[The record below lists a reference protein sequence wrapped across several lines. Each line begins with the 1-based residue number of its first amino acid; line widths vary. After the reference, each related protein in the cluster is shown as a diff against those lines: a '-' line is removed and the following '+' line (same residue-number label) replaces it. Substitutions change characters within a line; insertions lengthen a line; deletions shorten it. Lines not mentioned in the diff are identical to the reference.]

1 MHVNIEELENLRILD
16 MSVQC
21 LTMPFGQ
28 TTIRHFSH
36 SENLST
42 EHDACHARQL
52 NCIGT
57 QLNNGEIK

>member
-1 MHVNIEELENLRILD
+1 